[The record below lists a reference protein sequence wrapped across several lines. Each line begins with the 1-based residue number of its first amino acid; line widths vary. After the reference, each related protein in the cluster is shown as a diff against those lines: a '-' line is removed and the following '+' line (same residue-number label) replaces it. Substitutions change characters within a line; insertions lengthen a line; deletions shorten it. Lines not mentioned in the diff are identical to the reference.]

1 MRVEVSREEFADMV
15 IAFLY
20 QKLVKGEKL
29 IPENE
34 RFTEMMKVI
43 DSKGLKAY
51 FMKYYLTLDGTTK
64 IKFKRFIKPLK
75 DGSGKSVIEIQ
86 KLDEK
91 ELEKETKRK
100 KKGIVRKIFNKIIG
114 NEAISRKELAFLYE
128 EIYIEEDV
136 K

>member
-1 MRVEVSREEFADMV
+1 MRIEVDRTEFADII

-20 QKLVKGEKL
+20 QKLVKGDKL

-34 RFTEMMKVI
+34 RFTEIMKII
-43 DSKGLKAY
+43 DGKGLKAY

-64 IKFKRFIKPLK
+64 IRFKRFIKPLK
-75 DGSGKSVIEIQ
+75 DGGKSVIEIQ
-86 KLDEK
+86 KPDEK
-91 ELEKETKRK
+91 ELEKETKKK

>member
-1 MRVEVSREEFADMV
+1 MRIEVDRIEFADII

-20 QKLVKGEKL
+20 QKLVKGDKL
-29 IPENE
+29 IPENK
-34 RFTEMMKVI
+34 RFTEMMEVI

-64 IKFKRFIKPLK
+64 IRFKRFIKPIQT
-75 DGSGKSVIEIQ
+75 GTGKTILEIQ
-86 KLDEK
+86 KPDEK

-100 KKGIVRKIFNKIIG
+100 KKGIVKKIFNKIIG

>member
-1 MRVEVSREEFADMV
+1 MRIEVDRTEFADIV

-20 QKLVKGEKL
+20 QKLVKGDKL

-34 RFTEMMKVI
+34 RFSAIIETLDK
-43 DSKGLKAY
+43 KGLRSH

-86 KLDEK
+86 KPDEK